1 MLFTEHEKIKSAS
14 SVLIVGGGPTG
25 VELAGEIAVD
35 FPNKKVILVHRGSR
49 LLDFLG
55 EKAGKKALDW
65 LISKN
70 VEVIMGQSVELD
82 SASNGVYRLSG
93 GETVVADCHFLCTGK
108 PFGTSWLKDTILKGS
123 LDVHGKLVV
132 DSNLRVEGF
141 NNIFAIGDIVNTKVS
156 QPISSLL
163 SLLFCFPLLEPDS
176 YSTYKLYFFSICFNI
191 PTPREKKK
199 N

>member
-1 MLFTEHEKIKSAS
+1 MFTEHEKIKSANS
-14 SVLIVGGGPTG
+14 ILIVGGGPTG

-70 VEVIMGQSVELD
+70 VEVILGQSVELD

-108 PFGTSWLKDTILKGS
+108 PFGTSWLRDTILKDS
-123 LDVHGKLVV
+123 LDIHGKLQV
-132 DSNLRVEGF
+132 DSNLRVKGHS
-141 NNIFAIGDIVNTKVS
+141 NIFAIGDIVDTKVS
-156 QPISSLL
+156 LSIPFLL
-163 SLLFCFPLLEPDS
+163 SLLFCFPDLEPDS
-176 YSTYKLYFFSICFNI
+176 YFTYSFSPFVQ
-191 PTPREKKK
+191 TSSSK
-199 N
+199 